1 MAANIV
7 RGTLVYHSP
16 PLPESPKSMTAHAL
30 QFLRRFALS
39 LLAALPLAAMA
50 ADDPYQWLEDIDGAP
65 SMEWV
70 RQQNDITAKRLAALP
85 QYAGLYRDAMDVLNS
100 ASRVPEVQQHGPW
113 LYNLWQDPDHPR
125 GIWRRTTLLEFR
137 KADPHWETLLDIDAL
152 SKQEGTRYAFGG
164 AVFRGPDNRRALVRL
179 APGGGDAA
187 EVREFDIEGK
197 TFVAGGFRLPSAKSR
212 VSWRDDDTL
221 YVATDFGPES
231 LTRSGYPRLVKVWRR
246 GTPLSEAAP
255 LYEAEADSVGAGV
268 RRVDVS
274 GGAPLDILSED
285 LTTWNS
291 QRSLLV
297 DGKPQPLDLPPSAR
311 IAGSYQGRLVLWLKE
326 DWQRDGRTW
335 PAGAILLAA
344 PASLQGRGGALEAVF
359 VPDARAIVRG
369 VAPTR
374 TGILLTLLDNVR
386 GRLKRFSRDAHGWH
400 QAAVPFPDNGAINV
414 MSVDEDAG
422 DAVVQYESFLT
433 PPSLWHVPAGAG
445 KPQQL
450 KSQAA
455 SFDGARFKVTQYWT
469 RSADGTRVPY
479 FVVGA
484 RNMRFDGANPVWMFS
499 YGGFEESLTPSYSGS
514 YEDMH
519 GAYGKLWLE
528 RGGVFVL
535 ANIRGGGEFGPA
547 WHTAAL
553 RADHVKA
560 FEDFEAV
567 AADVAK
573 RRIATASHIGIEGR
587 SNGGLLVAS
596 TMLRRPELYGA
607 VVCGNPLIDM
617 QRYNKLL
624 AGASWE
630 GEYGNPDK
638 PEDWAFISRYSPYQR
653 LQPNMPLP
661 PVMFY
666 STTRD
671 DRVHPGHARKMAAKM
686 EGEGYAVDYFEN
698 TEGGHHG
705 PVVTEQL
712 ATRIA
717 RTFAFLWSHVGR
729 DADR

>member
-1 MAANIV
+1 
-7 RGTLVYHSP
+7 
-16 PLPESPKSMTAHAL
+16 MTANVCHL
-30 QFLRRFALS
+30 LRRFALS

-50 ADDPYQWLEDIDGAP
+50 ADDPYQWLEDIDGAR

-70 RQQNDITAKRLAALP
+70 RQQNDVTAKRLAALP

-125 GIWRRTTLLEFR
+125 GIWRRTTLVEFR
-137 KADPHWETLLDIDAL
+137 KADPHWVTLLDIDAL

-164 AVFRGPDNRRALVRL
+164 AVFRSPDNRRALIRL

-187 EVREFDIEGK
+187 EVREFDVESK
-197 TFVAGGFRLPSAKSR
+197 TFVADGFRLPSAKSR

-246 GTPLSEAAP
+246 GTPLSEATP
-255 LYEAEADSVGAGV
+255 LYEAKVDSVGAGV

-285 LTTWNS
+285 VSFWNS

-311 IAGSYQGRLVLWLKE
+311 IAGSYQGQLVLWLKE

-344 PASLQGRGGALEAVF
+344 PATLQGRGGALEAVF
-359 VPDARAIVRG
+359 VPDAHAIVRG
-369 VAPTR
+369 VSPTR

-386 GRLKRFSRDAHGWH
+386 GRLKRLSRDAHGWH
-400 QAAVPFPDNGAINV
+400 QAAVAFPDNGSINV

-469 RSADGTRVPY
+469 TSADGTRVPY
-479 FVVGA
+479 FVVGSKH
-484 RNMRFDGANPVWMFS
+484 MRFDGANPVWMFS

-553 RADHVKA
+553 KANHVKA

-573 RRIATASHIGIEGR
+573 RHIATASHIGIEGR

-638 PEDWAFISRYSPYQR
+638 PEDWAFISQYSPYQR

-686 EGEGYAVDYFEN
+686 EDEGYAVDYFEN

-729 DADR
+729 DASR

>member
-1 MAANIV
+1 
-7 RGTLVYHSP
+7 
-16 PLPESPKSMTAHAL
+16 MTVSASL
-30 QFLRRFALS
+30 FLRRFALGV
-39 LLAALPLAAMA
+39 LAALPLAALA
-50 ADDPYQWLEDIDGAP
+50 ADDPYQWLEDIDGAR

-70 RQQNDITAKRLAALP
+70 AQQNDVTAKRLAALP
-85 QYAGLYRDAMDVLNS
+85 QYAGLYRDAMAVLNAS
-100 ASRVPEVQQHGPW
+100 SRVPEVRQHGAW
-113 LYNLWQDPDHPR
+113 LYDLWQDPDHPR
-125 GIWRRTTLLEFR
+125 GVWRRTTLAEFR
-137 KADPHWETLLDIDAL
+137 KPGTHWETLLDIDAL
-152 SKQEGTRYAFGG
+152 SKQEGTRYAFSG
-164 AVFRGPDNRRALVRL
+164 AEFLAPDDRRALVRL
-179 APGGGDAA
+179 APGGGDAD
-187 EVREFDIEGK
+187 EVREFDVETK
-197 TFVAGGFRLPSAKSR
+197 AFVADGFRLPVAKSN
-212 VSWRDDDTL
+212 VTWRDADTV
-221 YVATDFGPES
+221 YVGTDFGPGS
-231 LTRSGYPRLVKVWRR
+231 LTRSGYARLVKVWHR
-246 GTPLSEAAP
+246 GTPLSAAEP
-255 LYEAEADSVGAGV
+255 LYEGSVDSVSVSV
-268 RRVDVS
+268 RRVEVP
-274 GGAPLDILSED
+274 GGAPLDILNEG
-285 LTTWNS
+285 LTTWTARR
-291 QRSLLV
+291 QLLV

-311 IAGSYQGRLVLWLKE
+311 IAGGYQGELVLWLKA
-326 DWQRDGRTW
+326 DWTHAGRTW
-335 PAGAILLAA
+335 PAGAILLAPPGA
-344 PASLQGRGGALEAVF
+344 LQGQGGALEAVF
-359 VPDARAIVRG
+359 LPDVHAIVRG
-369 VAPTR
+369 VESTR

-400 QAAVPFPDNGAINV
+400 QAAVPFPDNGAIDV
-414 MSVDEDAG
+414 VSVDADVG
-422 DAVVQYESFLT
+422 DAIVRYESFLV

-445 KPQQL
+445 KPQLL

-455 SFDGARFKVTQYWT
+455 SFDASRFKVTQYWAT
-469 RSADGTRVPY
+469 SADGTRVPY
-479 FVVGA
+479 FVVGGKH
-484 RNMRFDGANPVWMFS
+484 MRFDGENPVWMFS

-553 RADHVKA
+553 KANHVKA

-573 RRIATASHIGIEGR
+573 RRIASARHIGIEGR
-587 SNGGLLVAS
+587 SNGGLLVSS
-596 TMLRRPELYGA
+596 TMLRHPELYGA

-638 PEDWAFISRYSPYQR
+638 PEDWAFISQYSPYQR

-686 EGEGYAVDYFEN
+686 EDEGYAVDYFEN

-712 ATRIA
+712 ATRVA

-729 DADR
+729 DAVR